1 MNSRYNDL
9 SLCASGIGCRV
20 VRGPDWKWGNQDGGN
35 GHVGSLRRFEAR
47 GEAVVLWDSGIVANY
62 RCGALGFDL
71 RVLDSSPTGRRH
83 LDTICEGCNE
93 SPIYGIRWKCM
104 LCLNVDLCSSCYHG
118 DKHCLSHPFLRIAT
132 PHGVRVAVG
141 RRSKAQ
147 KTDAVGLFPRARV
160 VRGFDWRWGTQD
172 CATVIPAS
180 VSTAGNVGTALTN
193 ALAPQTSPG
202 ASAVSS
208 LATCESAT
216 PCQGRIIDRRDWFQW
231 APKSAVSVAW
241 DSGAYNVYRVGYM
254 GMVDLKAVRPA
265 KGGSYYAEHLPL
277 LGDLRDLP
285 SQSEADSSAS
295 VIAIPSQ
302 LQPPLPHPIENIV
315 WMAAPCT
322 RGQIA
327 TPSSTGAA
335 EVYEESAIIDPGD
348 RIPLTDAESGPR
360 PSSVPTQRP
369 RGGGGGGTGSSRTL
383 LADLFCAGGGGGS
396 APSEDG
402 SATTLG
408 SSPPPAVSS
417 RPSPA
422 SRSRQVVLPGSYR
435 SSTLRL
441 RPGAVIQLRLR
452 SMVNENAVAAANSPG
467 SEYLSL
473 PSVVERVDDTTG
485 SVVLLIPQTGQRF
498 TLTSSASSTCQQQW
512 QGRSEERLLSRHASA
527 NSNLLTRMRR
537 RDSYARAAAAAA
549 ASTSASTSAVTVGET
564 GLVENQQPPE
574 TSQPTTSQS
583 QSQETHES
591 VPRSLLK
598 QSSKQVTEELMF
610 AAAEGN
616 VKKITW
622 LIKHR
627 DINVNT
633 HYAGATALHVAC
645 QSGHLNCVDV
655 LLQNGADCRERDA
668 DGNQALHAAAQGG
681 ALPVLRRIAATLSL
695 MEREPHPS
703 TSAAEVS
710 LPPDVNAR
718 NALRQTPL
726 HLATVG
732 RHLECARSLLE
743 EFNAI
748 PSLQD
753 CDGDT
758 PLHDAVSGENLAMVE
773 LLLAN
778 RADLAITNSLGHN
791 CLHHAAMLGNPS
803 VFCALMS
810 YCDQMPWLLD
820 EARPDGFT
828 PLHIGVLYGHTAIV
842 DCLLLLPPATTGPT
856 ATGTSGGSAVN
867 VNAESALMLAGSSGT
882 TLGNRLTPLHLAVQ
896 KGNAPVVCLL
906 LARGALPCARDAAGK
921 SPLDLSLALLRRST
935 TTAVSV
941 SAAAADPPSSD
952 VNLSEAS
959 QSESPRRTTVVEGNR
974 IELSMVPFL
983 ASVARYLVVSANC
996 EEQSLQSLPSAL
1008 RGRIESVVQTALN
1021 SGISAPL
1028 LIAACLVAAVGLQL
1042 RDVEPTNLVAP
1053 PACLSTLEDSVLE
1066 LALQQCFLEA
1076 CLASAANTEV
1086 PNATNDDGNSGGDND
1101 RSGGL
1106 THQQHCLLDNS
1117 ETSTLNDFFATDNRS
1132 ETRVLQSGTVSPT
1145 GSSMSIANFLVPSEW
1160 SAGAAI
1166 PAELSHQQQKQA
1178 DFPLSLLELSEEL
1191 RECMVCSSRD
1201 RGALLTPCGHIV
1213 ACQQCT
1219 QLLKK
1224 CIICRQQV
1232 EAYREIPACRECT
1245 FRPAVTLTRS
1255 CNHFL
1260 VCRECLVPRVARL
1273 NRALEVAGDD
1283 DDEQAKPEWLLDE
1296 GVGEQ
1301 RRHQLL
1307 LSLFNAGEL
1316 CPDGVCPECGQIVT
1330 AVWSLEVAVG
1340 GVGSVM
1346 ERFPALPS
1354 SVADVGMARRT
1365 ALISTNTQDLL
1376 VPIAVSQT
1384 STVWVASENN
1394 QVVAASAVTPRCLV
1408 PKDIFTS
1415 TGRETLPRYTQA
1427 GGTNARPNN
1436 MRPSGSVISSGQ
1448 SSSRELKRLQHE
1460 LQAMREQTRCPIC
1473 LDRSRNLVFM
1483 CGHATCQWCGDQVA
1497 VCPICRRTVTGRIV
1511 LY

>member
-1 MNSRYNDL
+1 MCKYDLDLEVGTPLRSNWMSEWCVGLAWAVADNEFALQRSL
-9 SLCASGIGCRV
+9 SLCVWNRLQGRSWARLE
-20 VRGPDWKWGNQDGGN
+20 DGGN

-118 DKHCLSHPFLRIAT
+118 DKHCLSHPFLRITT
-132 PHGVRVAVG
+132 PHGVRQVIFPLVTLPIVAVG

-172 CATVIPAS
+172 CAAVVPAS
-180 VSTAGNVGTALTN
+180 ASTAGNASTALTN
-193 ALAPQTSPG
+193 ALAPQTSSG

-265 KGGSYYAEHLPL
+265 KERSYQLIIYTLFRLITPFHCTAVSLVSSIVLAMGLQLQFMEGVAACLFLGGSYYAEHLPL

-285 SQSEADSSAS
+285 SQSETDSSTS

-302 LQPPLPHPIENIV
+302 LQPPPTHPIENIV
-315 WMAAPCT
+315 WTAAPRT

-327 TPSSTGAA
+327 TSSSTGVA
-335 EVYEESAIIDPGD
+335 EVYEESAVIDPGD

-402 SATTLG
+402 SAATLG
-408 SSPPPAVSS
+408 SSPPPTVSS

-422 SRSRQVVLPGSYR
+422 GRSRQVVLPGSYR

-498 TLTSSASSTCQQQW
+498 TLTSSATATCQQQW

-537 RDSYARAAAAAA
+537 RDSYARAAAAAS
-549 ASTSASTSAVTVGET
+549 ASNSTSAVTVGET
-564 GLVENQQPPE
+564 GLVESQQPPE
-574 TSQPTTSQS
+574 TSQPSTSQS
-583 QSQETHES
+583 QPQEAHES

-598 QSSKQVTEELMF
+598 QSSKQVAEELMF

-681 ALPVLRRIAATLSL
+681 VLPVLRRIAATLSL

-748 PSLQD
+748 PSLQGRVG
-753 CDGDT
+753 C
-758 PLHDAVSGENLAMVE
+758 NM
-773 LLLAN
+773 
-778 RADLAITNSLGHN
+778 NS
-791 CLHHAAMLGNPS
+791 
-803 VFCALMS
+803 F
-810 YCDQMPWLLD
+810 
-820 EARPDGFT
+820 
-828 PLHIGVLYGHTAIV
+828 
-842 DCLLLLPPATTGPT
+842 PPIEG
-856 ATGTSGGSAVN
+856 
-867 VNAESALMLAGSSGT
+867 VNAINNLRMRRAFILSSA
-882 TLGNRLTPLHLAVQ
+882 RQ
-896 KGNAPVVCLL
+896 KF
-906 LARGALPCARDAAGK
+906 
-921 SPLDLSLALLRRST
+921 
-935 TTAVSV
+935 
-941 SAAAADPPSSD
+941 
-952 VNLSEAS
+952 
-959 QSESPRRTTVVEGNR
+959 
-974 IELSMVPFL
+974 SM
-983 ASVARYLVVSANC
+983 
-996 EEQSLQSLPSAL
+996 
-1008 RGRIESVVQTALN
+1008 
-1021 SGISAPL
+1021 
-1028 LIAACLVAAVGLQL
+1028 
-1042 RDVEPTNLVAP
+1042 
-1053 PACLSTLEDSVLE
+1053 
-1066 LALQQCFLEA
+1066 
-1076 CLASAANTEV
+1076 
-1086 PNATNDDGNSGGDND
+1086 
-1101 RSGGL
+1101 
-1106 THQQHCLLDNS
+1106 
-1117 ETSTLNDFFATDNRS
+1117 
-1132 ETRVLQSGTVSPT
+1132 
-1145 GSSMSIANFLVPSEW
+1145 
-1160 SAGAAI
+1160 
-1166 PAELSHQQQKQA
+1166 
-1178 DFPLSLLELSEEL
+1178 
-1191 RECMVCSSRD
+1191 
-1201 RGALLTPCGHIV
+1201 
-1213 ACQQCT
+1213 
-1219 QLLKK
+1219 
-1224 CIICRQQV
+1224 
-1232 EAYREIPACRECT
+1232 
-1245 FRPAVTLTRS
+1245 
-1255 CNHFL
+1255 
-1260 VCRECLVPRVARL
+1260 
-1273 NRALEVAGDD
+1273 
-1283 DDEQAKPEWLLDE
+1283 
-1296 GVGEQ
+1296 
-1301 RRHQLL
+1301 
-1307 LSLFNAGEL
+1307 
-1316 CPDGVCPECGQIVT
+1316 
-1330 AVWSLEVAVG
+1330 
-1340 GVGSVM
+1340 
-1346 ERFPALPS
+1346 
-1354 SVADVGMARRT
+1354 
-1365 ALISTNTQDLL
+1365 
-1376 VPIAVSQT
+1376 
-1384 STVWVASENN
+1384 
-1394 QVVAASAVTPRCLV
+1394 
-1408 PKDIFTS
+1408 
-1415 TGRETLPRYTQA
+1415 
-1427 GGTNARPNN
+1427 
-1436 MRPSGSVISSGQ
+1436 
-1448 SSSRELKRLQHE
+1448 
-1460 LQAMREQTRCPIC
+1460 
-1473 LDRSRNLVFM
+1473 
-1483 CGHATCQWCGDQVA
+1483 
-1497 VCPICRRTVTGRIV
+1497 
-1511 LY
+1511 

>member
-83 LDTICEGCNE
+83 LDTICESCNE

-118 DKHCLSHPFLRIAT
+118 DKHCLSHPFLRITT

-180 VSTAGNVGTALTN
+180 ASTAGNVGTALTN
-193 ALAPQTSPG
+193 ALVPQTSPG
-202 ASAVSS
+202 ASAASP

-285 SQSEADSSAS
+285 SQLETDSSTS

-302 LQPPLPHPIENIV
+302 LQPPPSQPIENIV
-315 WMAAPCT
+315 WTAAPRT
-322 RGQIA
+322 RSQIA
-327 TPSSTGAA
+327 ASSSTGVA
-335 EVYEESAIIDPGD
+335 EVYEESVVIDPGD
-348 RIPLTDAESGPR
+348 RIPLTDAESGAR

-369 RGGGGGGTGSSRTL
+369 RGGAGGGAGSSRTL
-383 LADLFCAGGGGGS
+383 LADLFCAGGGSGS

-402 SATTLG
+402 SAVTLG
-408 SSPPPAVSS
+408 SSSPLAASS

-422 SRSRQVVLPGSYR
+422 SRSRQTVLPGPCR
-435 SSTLRL
+435 STTLRL

-452 SMVNENAVAAANSPG
+452 SMVNENAVAAATSSG

-473 PSVVERVDDTTG
+473 PSVVERVDDATG

-498 TLTSSASSTCQQQW
+498 TLTSSATATCQQQW
-512 QGRSEERLLSRHASA
+512 QGRSEERLPSRHVSA
-527 NSNLLTRMRR
+527 NSNLITRMRR
-537 RDSYARAAAAAA
+537 RDSYARAAAAAS
-549 ASTSASTSAVTVGET
+549 ASTSTSAVTVGET
-564 GLVENQQPPE
+564 GLVDGQQPPE
-574 TSQPTTSQS
+574 TSQPSQS

-591 VPRSLLK
+591 MPRSLLK
-598 QSSKQVTEELMF
+598 QSSKQVAEELMF

-627 DINVNT
+627 DIDINT

-655 LLQNGADCRERDA
+655 LLQHGADCRERDA

-695 MEREPHPS
+695 IEREPHPFTSS
-703 TSAAEVS
+703 TEVS

-732 RHLECARSLLE
+732 RHLECVRSLLE

-803 VFCALMS
+803 VFCALIS

-828 PLHIGVLYGHTAIV
+828 PLHLAVLYGHTAIV
-842 DCLLLLPPATTGPT
+842 DCLLLLPPATTGST
-856 ATGTSGGSAVN
+856 ATGTSGGAAVN
-867 VNAESALMLAGSSGT
+867 VNAESALMLAGSSST
-882 TLGNRLTPLHLAVQ
+882 ALGNRLTPLHLAVQ
-896 KGNAPVVCLL
+896 KGNVPVVCLL
-906 LARGALPCARDAAGK
+906 LAHGALPCACDAAGK

-935 TTAVSV
+935 ASTTTTTSV
-941 SAAAADPPSSD
+941 SAAATDLSPSD
-952 VNLSEAS
+952 INFSEEP
-959 QSESPRRTTVVEGNR
+959 QSESPQRTTTVEGNR

-983 ASVARYLVVSANC
+983 ASVARHLVISTNC
-996 EEQSLQSLPSAL
+996 VTPPREEQSLQTLPSAL
-1008 RGRIESVVQTALN
+1008 RSRIESVVQTALN

-1028 LIAACLVAAVGLQL
+1028 LIAACLVAAVGLQP
-1042 RDVEPTNLVAP
+1042 RDVEPTDVVAP
-1053 PACLSTLEDSVLE
+1053 PSCLSTLEDSVLE

-1076 CLASAANTEV
+1076 CLASAANAEV
-1086 PNATNDDGNSGGDND
+1086 PNGANDDGSSGADND
-1101 RSGGL
+1101 RGGGL

-1145 GSSMSIANFLVPSEW
+1145 GSSMSIANFLVPSKW
-1160 SAGAAI
+1160 SAGAAV

-1178 DFPLSLLELSEEL
+1178 DFPLNLLELNEEL

-1232 EAYREIPACRECT
+1232 EVYREIPACRECT

-1283 DDEQAKPEWLLDE
+1283 DDEQTKPEWLLGE
-1296 GVGEQ
+1296 GEGEQ

-1340 GVGSVM
+1340 GVGTGI

-1354 SVADVGMARRT
+1354 SAADAGTVRRT
-1365 ALISTNTQDLL
+1365 ALISTNPQDLL
-1376 VPIAVSQT
+1376 VPIAASQT

-1394 QVVAASAVTPRCLV
+1394 QVVAESSIPPRCLV
-1408 PKDIFTS
+1408 PKSIFTS
-1415 TGRETLPRYTQA
+1415 TSRGA

-1436 MRPSGSVISSGQ
+1436 MRPSGSIISSGQ